1 MKHLKLTC
9 LLALLVCLAVPSVYA
24 DSPVWK
30 VAKGD
35 HYLFIGGTIHILT
48 KSDYPLPA
56 TFEQAYRQSAVLVFE
71 TDMQELQTP
80 AFQQALLGKVSYSDG
95 RNLKMVLN
103 EATYQELER
112 HLTER
117 GIPLANILNFKPGM
131 VVMTLTLIELQRL
144 GLIGTGVDEFFNLR
158 AINDQKQIGQLE
170 TADEQ
175 LDFIAAMGNGQE
187 SELIAY
193 TLRDIKKLPV
203 YMQSMKDAWRKGDNR
218 KLKEIALTSFLKDFP
233 DVYNQLIV
241 KRNKAWIPKIEA
253 MLKTKD
259 VEFVLVGALH
269 LVGEEGVL
277 AQLAARGYTVQ
288 MQ

>member
-1 MKHLKLTC
+1 M
-9 LLALLVCLAVPSVYA
+9 
-24 DSPVWK
+24 D
-30 VAKGD
+30 
-35 HYLFIGGTIHILT
+35 I
-48 KSDYPLPA
+48 
-56 TFEQAYRQSAVLVFE
+56 
-71 TDMQELQTP
+71 
-80 AFQQALLGKVSYSDG
+80 
-95 RNLKMVLN
+95 
-103 EATYQELER
+103 
-112 HLTER
+112 
-117 GIPLANILNFKPGM
+117 KPGM

-193 TLRDIKKLPV
+193 TLRDIKKLPA